1 MSLMESAS
9 CESAAYRFPSGRFS
23 TRLESSRG
31 LRDKTNAALY
41 RGWDTEAVCVTAK
54 RLSIRIS
61 LGSRSGAFCC
71 YAFLT
76 TLGGRR
82 SPVESHVA
90 CPCRSHPH
98 GQDADHAAS
107 PYPGRS
113 WRHPS
118 LRSHSPC
125 DSRLH
130 KRLARP
136 WRAAQPSRGSHGL
149 GRLHC
154 ALPLSR
160 PDRISGPG
168 LLGRESR
175 QSLW

>member
-71 YAFLT
+71 YVF
-76 TLGGRR
+76 
-82 SPVESHVA
+82 SPRCGA
-90 CPCRSHPH
+90 DPPLWNLMLPAR
-98 GQDADHAAS
+98 ADHTHTGKMLIT
-107 PYPGRS
+107 PHHHIR
-113 WRHPS
+113 
-118 LRSHSPC
+118 
-125 DSRLH
+125 D
-130 KRLARP
+130 
-136 WRAAQPSRGSHGL
+136 
-149 GRLHC
+149 
-154 ALPLSR
+154 
-160 PDRISGPG
+160 GPG
-168 LLGRESR
+168 DTRVSGATHHVIRDSTSGWLGPGVPLNRHGEAMGWGAFIVPC
-175 QSLW
+175 L